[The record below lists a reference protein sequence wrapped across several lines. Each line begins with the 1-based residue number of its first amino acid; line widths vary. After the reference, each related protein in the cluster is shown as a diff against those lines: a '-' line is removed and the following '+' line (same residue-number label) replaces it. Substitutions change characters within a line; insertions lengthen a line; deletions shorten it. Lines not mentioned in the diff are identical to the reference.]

1 MPSKRISFLLY
12 STIIILSLSLIAS
25 LTLYASSSVITFI
38 LVLVSNID
46 KVVVVLF
53 INTYAFKLSTTN
65 ISYTLTTLIL
75 YFLYY
80 SLTIEA
86 STSILVNS
94 KLYILSN
101 SLINSLIEIIS
112 SLPKIRYRIIS
123 TSTFPLSFLLKFSF
137 LLLIFTSIDFPNL
150 LTISSSTSSFNSIVP
165 ISILY
170 LITSTSF

>member
-1 MPSKRISFLLY
+1 MLSKRISSLLY
-12 STIIILSLSLIAS
+12 NTIIILSLSLIAS
-25 LTLYASSSVITFI
+25 LTFYTSLSIITFI
-38 LVLVSNID
+38 LALVSNID

-101 SLINSLIEIIS
+101 SLINSLIEIVS
-112 SLPKIRYRIIS
+112 SLLKIYYKIIS
-123 TSTFPLSFLLKFSF
+123 TSTFPLSFLLRFSF
-137 LLLIFTSIDFPNL
+137 LLLIFTSISFLNL
-150 LTISSSTSSFNSIVP
+150 LTISSSTSSSSSIVL

-170 LITSTSF
+170 LSTSTSF